1 MTVKSAFTEQEWKQL
16 LQAPGAAGIYIMM
29 ADPNFVIGSMK
40 EAFAVSSGILA
51 KEKENNGEL
60 LAALLAEFKEKEM
73 LKQAQ
78 LKFEKKDLATI
89 KRTSFDALAQAAQVL
104 DRKATPEEAAEI
116 KGWLYDVSIRA
127 ANAAKEGGFL
137 GFGGTKV
144 SEKEKTALRE
154 ISDLFGITP

>member
-1 MTVKSAFTEQEWKQL
+1 MTTKSKFTEQEWKKL

-29 ADPNFVIGSMK
+29 ADPNFVIGSIK
-40 EAFAVSSGILA
+40 EAFAVSAGILA
-51 KEKENNGEL
+51 KEKESNGEL
-60 LAALLAEFKEKEM
+60 LTALLAEFKEKEM

-78 LKFEKKDLATI
+78 LKFEKKDLDTI
-89 KRTSFDALAQAAQVL
+89 KRTSFDALAQAAEIL
-104 DRKATPEEAAEI
+104 DQKAPLEQAAEI
-116 KGWLYDVSIRA
+116 KGWLHEVSVKT

-154 ISDLFGITP
+154 ISDLFNIKS